1 MLMNYGVMYMYFVD
15 RNSGQF
21 KAPFNQIYNEAR
33 VFTPKDTAIVTPTA
47 TPRIHLWDWTCVRS

>member
-1 MLMNYGVMYMYFVD
+1 MYEFFVD

-33 VFTPKDTAIVTPTA
+33 VFTPQGHGDRHAQQ
-47 TPRIHLWDWTCVRS
+47 